1 MKFKMFQDGE
11 NMKKQYVTVLFT
23 LICVLGLGLGARA
36 QEEDTVVAKVPYDFV
51 VGGQVLPAGTYRVS
65 RVKINGS
72 RELKISSYETRASAF
87 LIPTFFD
94 DVQTGHAQLNFKH
107 VGAKY
112 FLSAVETPIGTYAII
127 VPPSAIKL
135 AQMEQQGASSSGSN

>member
-1 MKFKMFQDGE
+1 MARTIEVRITYVLLGE
-11 NMKKQYVTVLFT
+11 LMKKQYFAVLFT
-23 LICVLGLGLGARA
+23 LISVLGLGLGARA
-36 QEEDTVVAKVPYDFV
+36 QGGEDTVVAKVPYDFV
-51 VGGQVLPAGTYRVS
+51 VSGQVLPAGTYRVS
-65 RVKINGS
+65 RVNINGS

-94 DVQTGHAQLNFKH
+94 DVQTGHAQLNFNH

-112 FLSAVETPIGTYAII
+112 FLSAVETPIGTYAIT

-135 AQMEQQGASSSGSN
+135 AQ